1 MPLSS
6 PLLEQGASKFV
17 LIPPETERHSRSRN
31 ASAFGFGLTRT
42 KGCLGRICRVDI
54 LAYFSDFL
62 LLTIDESSA
71 ARIGE
76 VFARLFPSDTSS
88 RDMPV
93 RKSSGIRYR
102 WER

>member
-1 MPLSS
+1 
-6 PLLEQGASKFV
+6 
-17 LIPPETERHSRSRN
+17 
-31 ASAFGFGLTRT
+31 
-42 KGCLGRICRVDI
+42 VDI